1 MGHKIPFIFD
11 FIPGSHPHAFR
22 VISSHERRTHRE
34 LAPDAPAR
42 SGFSRPPKQRSAS
55 RSIHCVFFNLQTP
68 ASLQKTI
75 SFKFNRLQTPGE
87 WGGGQSGRSRNF
99 ESRPYPSG
107 SARFSFFGFRVSA
120 GRGRWTV
127 FAYPAS
133 WGSCRTARA
142 TRRCPVAFRLSPS
155 HPISGTFGHA
165 AQNP

>member
-75 SFKFNRLQTPGE
+75 SFKFNRLHTQGE
-87 WGGGQSGRSRNF
+87 GGGPEARRMSPEWFRAMLSTQWCI
-99 ESRPYPSG
+99 
-107 SARFSFFGFRVSA
+107 SAT
-120 GRGRWTV
+120 RGRNAPRKFKTKL
-127 FAYPAS
+127 FKLAPELSKPLQY
-133 WGSCRTARA
+133 
-142 TRRCPVAFRLSPS
+142 RR
-155 HPISGTFGHA
+155 IET
-165 AQNP
+165 